1 MCDSRKVYR
10 NDVIYYVTWSLS
22 LVCKQGT
29 EPILMR
35 MKLFSSEWSIF
46 ISAIV
51 LFALFLGLM
60 VYANVACL
68 LCNMQCSSR
77 TDNVILSLI
86 FLLFGLIQMI
96 VFVNVRKHK
105 LEGKRLIFTDKE
117 RQIRPPT
124 KPEVNTELTRDAII
138 R

>member
-1 MCDSRKVYR
+1 
-10 NDVIYYVTWSLS
+10 
-22 LVCKQGT
+22 
-29 EPILMR
+29 MR

-68 LCNMQCSSR
+68 LYNMQCSSR
-77 TDNVILSLI
+77 TGNVILSLI

-124 KPEVNTELTRDAII
+124 KPEVNIELTRDAII

>member
-68 LCNMQCSSR
+68 LCNMQCSSK
-77 TDNVILSLI
+77 TGNVILSLI

-117 RQIRPPT
+117 RH
-124 KPEVNTELTRDAII
+124 D
-138 R
+138 